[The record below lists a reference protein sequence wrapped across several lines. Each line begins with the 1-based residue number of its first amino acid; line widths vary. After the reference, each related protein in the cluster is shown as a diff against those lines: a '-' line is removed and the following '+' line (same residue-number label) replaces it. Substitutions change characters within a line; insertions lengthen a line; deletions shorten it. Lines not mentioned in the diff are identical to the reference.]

1 MDPLSVSASIIGVLV
16 AAAKVSS
23 VLITFAQ
30 NTKAAPKLAQTVLSD
45 INGLSTVLSHL
56 QTYLLGNTTPLKSRA
71 SLILVEQVIV
81 TLTECVITF
90 SELEDV
96 LGTSKDM
103 GVLDRIK
110 WAMKESKISDIQR
123 RLQSDKSSLTLML
136 TILQWFV
143 TPFIQDSTFVSSKL
157 LYLNYSSKTM
167 EEAESAMGRLCDRV
181 EQVLASNQDM
191 GRRLRDM
198 DHNTI
203 HGAASTVMNSRDNA
217 STKSSGTVAPPIH
230 PPGNLPEVIQRNRF
244 GFAFEEDLFASRVYR
259 RPLFSDSGE
268 SLITSAARTTSSSI
282 LSALS
287 LTDISNI
294 SILAIPI
301 YSHEISNSNRY
312 SFGDFHLAAVNVE
325 QQSTDTRP
333 PSRLLKANRWDG
345 FASAVWRRR
354 RIKLTKTDSAEP
366 LPTILGIPLS
376 ESIKYAKASIYLTNG
391 EGGGD
396 IYSYIPMYVAKVGV
410 FLKESGQC
418 PSHYFHNRVDL
429 LWNLALTGY

>member
-1 MDPLSVSASIIGVLV
+1 MDPLSVSASIIGVLA

-30 NTKAAPKLAQTVLSD
+30 NTKAVPRLAQTVLAD
-45 INGLSTVLSHL
+45 ITGLSTVLSHL
-56 QTYLLGNTTPLKSRA
+56 QTYLLGNTTPSKSRA

-143 TPFIQDSTFVSSKL
+143 TPFIQKSTFVL
-157 LYLNYSSKTM
+157 PYLNCSSKTM
-167 EEAESAMGRLCDRV
+167 EEAESAMARLCDRI
-181 EQVLASNQDM
+181 EQALASNQDM
-191 GRRLRDM
+191 GRRLRDI
-198 DHNTI
+198 DHNSTQR
-203 HGAASTVMNSRDNA
+203 AASTVMNSRDDA
-217 STKSSGTVAPPIH
+217 STKSSGTVTPPIH
-230 PPGNLPEVIQRNRF
+230 PPGNLPEVIKRNQF

-259 RPLFSDSGE
+259 KPLLSDSEE
-268 SLITSAARTTSSSI
+268 SLITSAARTTSSSV

-287 LTDISNI
+287 LTDVSNI
-294 SILAIPI
+294 SILAVPI

-312 SFGDFHLAAVNVE
+312 SFGDFHLAPVNVE
-325 QQSTDTRP
+325 QQPTNTRP
-333 PSRLLKANRWDG
+333 LDQLSKANKWDG
-345 FASAVWRRR
+345 FASAVWRRKQS
-354 RIKLTKTDSAEP
+354 KLTKTDSAEP

-376 ESIKYAKASIYLTNG
+376 ESIKYADAAISIMNKEG
-391 EGGGD
+391 EIIMYG
-396 IYSYIPMYVAKVGV
+396 YIPIYVAKVGI
-410 FLKESGQC
+410 FLKENGQC
-418 PSHYFHNRVDL
+418 PSHHFHTRVDL
-429 LWNLALTGY
+429 L